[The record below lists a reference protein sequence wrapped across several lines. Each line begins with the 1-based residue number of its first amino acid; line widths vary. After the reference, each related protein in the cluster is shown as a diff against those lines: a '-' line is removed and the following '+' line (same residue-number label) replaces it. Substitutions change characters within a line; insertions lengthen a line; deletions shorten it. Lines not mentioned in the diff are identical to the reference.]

1 MVHYTLLLGHETCW
15 HVDAPVLCKQD
26 SSLNKLIAGK
36 RRRKK
41 NGVGVMISLLGSR
54 CFLSLPLHCHN
65 CFQLD
70 SSDLHTPRQ
79 NRWCWWKEM
88 GSIREEQSAAVSGH
102 HDVVT
107 YIFLARRPSWLF
119 GYSLLVCPTSVALLP
134 LELSSFGVPTELM
147 EPLRL
152 LWAVPTGHLLRFL
165 SLLIRVTAQHFCGCD
180 IRVNEERE

>member
-1 MVHYTLLLGHETCW
+1 MLHYTLLLGHETCW

-70 SSDLHTPRQ
+70 SSDLHTHQGKIDGAGERRWEASGRSSLPRWAVITTWW
-79 NRWCWWKEM
+79 RIYFWPGDPLGCSATVFWCAQPQW
-88 GSIREEQSAAVSGH
+88 
-102 HDVVT
+102 
-107 YIFLARRPSWLF
+107 PSCLL
-119 GYSLLVCPTSVALLP
+119 SCRLLVCQPS
-134 LELSSFGVPTELM
+134 
-147 EPLRL
+147 
-152 LWAVPTGHLLRFL
+152 
-165 SLLIRVTAQHFCGCD
+165 
-180 IRVNEERE
+180 